1 MAYKH
6 IGVAISGNEEDAL
19 LVNKALELARH
30 NDAHLTLIHI
40 DDGLSELYPGIYFP
54 ATEDILQLLKNKS
67 DNKLYKL
74 TKNIQWPK
82 TKLRIERGEMPE
94 TLLEIMQKEQ
104 CDLLVC
110 GHHHSF
116 INRLMPAY
124 RGMIN
129 KLSADLLIV
138 PFIDKYPL
146 TSNAP
151 LSYGPVGDV
160 NVSSSAGSPSA
171 TVVYRAPSVDCRT
184 ASHGWFLYSSA
195 GQPRFPV
202 HHFQLM
208 PVSAR

>member
-74 TKNIQWPK
+74 TK
-82 TKLRIERGEMPE
+82 LRIERGEMPE

-138 PFIDKYPL
+138 PFIDK
-146 TSNAP
+146 
-151 LSYGPVGDV
+151 
-160 NVSSSAGSPSA
+160 
-171 TVVYRAPSVDCRT
+171 
-184 ASHGWFLYSSA
+184 
-195 GQPRFPV
+195 
-202 HHFQLM
+202 
-208 PVSAR
+208 

>member
-94 TLLEIMQKEQ
+94 TLLEIMQK
-104 CDLLVC
+104 
-110 GHHHSF
+110 
-116 INRLMPAY
+116 
-124 RGMIN
+124 
-129 KLSADLLIV
+129 
-138 PFIDKYPL
+138 
-146 TSNAP
+146 
-151 LSYGPVGDV
+151 
-160 NVSSSAGSPSA
+160 SSARKMQRLKELQTISLFKKEMQQNWIS
-171 TVVYRAPSVDCRT
+171 
-184 ASHGWFLYSSA
+184 
-195 GQPRFPV
+195 
-202 HHFQLM
+202 LM
-208 PVSAR
+208 RHLMQ

>member
-94 TLLEIMQKEQ
+94 TLLEIMQKRAVRPP
-104 CDLLVC
+104 CLW
-110 GHHHSF
+110 SS
-116 INRLMPAY
+116 P
-124 RGMIN
+124 
-129 KLSADLLIV
+129 LIYQ
-138 PFIDKYPL
+138 PFD
-146 TSNAP
+146 
-151 LSYGPVGDV
+151 
-160 NVSSSAGSPSA
+160 AGIS
-171 TVVYRAPSVDCRT
+171 RDD
-184 ASHGWFLYSSA
+184 
-195 GQPRFPV
+195 Q
-202 HHFQLM
+202 
-208 PVSAR
+208 

>member
-54 ATEDILQLLKNKS
+54 ATED
-67 DNKLYKL
+67 
-74 TKNIQWPK
+74 IQWPK

-138 PFIDKYPL
+138 PFIDK
-146 TSNAP
+146 
-151 LSYGPVGDV
+151 
-160 NVSSSAGSPSA
+160 
-171 TVVYRAPSVDCRT
+171 
-184 ASHGWFLYSSA
+184 
-195 GQPRFPV
+195 
-202 HHFQLM
+202 
-208 PVSAR
+208 